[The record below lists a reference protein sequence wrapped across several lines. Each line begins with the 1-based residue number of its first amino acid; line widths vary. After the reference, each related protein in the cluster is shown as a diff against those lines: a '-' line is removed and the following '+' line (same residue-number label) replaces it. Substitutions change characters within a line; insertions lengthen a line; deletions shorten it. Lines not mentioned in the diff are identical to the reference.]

1 VSPGRRD
8 SGNSVRILF
17 GLLLGLVDA
26 DVVDLGEGAA
36 PSVSKEAG
44 VISSNS
50 ILLSMALVVGVVT
63 MLADGRL
70 DRSELN

>member
-1 VSPGRRD
+1 M
-8 SGNSVRILF
+8 
-17 GLLLGLVDA
+17 LGLVDA

>member
-1 VSPGRRD
+1 M
-8 SGNSVRILF
+8 
-17 GLLLGLVDA
+17 VDA

-36 PSVSKEAG
+36 PSVSEEAG
-44 VISSNS
+44 VISSNL